1 MSTNHLAR
9 EAERSAAWRVALAG
23 CLAAF
28 TSTACIGSIGD
39 SSEGSDGPNGNNPSG
54 GGPIPG
60 VETEGLEPEPAHLRR
75 LLSRQYANSIADLL
89 GDAAALVAEPPSD
102 TALNGFDSI
111 AAAQLALGDD
121 AVQKYETSAMA
132 VAAAAMGDQAN
143 IDGYLGCS
151 PTGAADV
158 DCHRSFVKTFGRL
171 AFRRTLL
178 SEEVEAYTTV
188 AQAAATE
195 YDDFYAGVEWAIAG
209 LIQSPNF
216 LYQVEVGDAI
226 DGIDHARRLSS
237 LEVATRLSFFLLD
250 TTPSADLL
258 DAAEAGDLDDK
269 AGIAEVARGLMDGND
284 AARAALNSF
293 YSEVF
298 GLRDLG
304 AMVKDTAV
312 YSQFTPALAEAMKQ
326 ETLAL
331 IEDLVWER
339 DTDFRELLSAD
350 YTFVNAELAQ
360 FYGMSP
366 PEGDGFVKVD
376 LPAEQ
381 GRAGL
386 LGQASFLS
394 LFSHISLTSPTLRGK
409 FVRERLLCQSIPAPP
424 NDVDFELPSDEEA
437 KTMKQ
442 KLQMHQENPS
452 CAGCHVLMDGIGLSM
467 EHFDGVGAFREMDNG
482 ETLDVTGEIEAGKFE
497 GVAELGSL
505 LAQQDQVAA
514 CFVRN
519 FYRQATAHVETKGEA
534 PAIEELVGNFDAGEY
549 RVQDLLVALVAS
561 DAFRF
566 VGVEQ

>member
-1 MSTNHLAR
+1 VSTNHLAR
-9 EAERSAAWRVALAG
+9 DAERSAAWRVALAG

-39 SSEGSDGPNGNNPSG
+39 NSEGSDGPNGNPSG

-60 VETEGLEPEPAHLRR
+60 VETEGLEPVPAHLRR
-75 LLSRQYANSIADLL
+75 LLARQYANSIADLL
-89 GDAAALVAEPPSD
+89 GEDAALVAEPPHD

-121 AVQKYETSAMA
+121 AVQKYESSAMA

-143 IDGYLGCS
+143 IDSYLGCS
-151 PTGAADV
+151 PTGATDV

-178 SEEVEAYTTV
+178 DEEVEAYTGV

-195 YDDFYAGVEWAIAG
+195 YGDFYAGVEWAIAG

-216 LYQVEVGDAI
+216 LYQVEIGEPI
-226 DGIDHARRLSS
+226 EGIDHARRLSG
-237 LEVATRLSFFLLD
+237 LEVAARLSFFLLD

-258 DAAEAGDLDDK
+258 DAAEAGDLEDK
-269 AGIAEVARGLMDGND
+269 AGIALVARGLLDGNE
-284 AARAALNSF
+284 AARMALSSF

-298 GLRDLG
+298 GLRDLDSE
-304 AMVKDTAV
+304 VKDPELFP
-312 YSQFTPALAEAMKQ
+312 QFTPSLVAAMKQ

-331 IEDLVWER
+331 VDDLVWER
-339 DTDFRELLSAD
+339 NSDFRELLSAD

-360 FYGMSP
+360 LYGLEP
-366 PEGDGFVKVD
+366 PAGEGFVKVD
-376 LPAEQ
+376 LPAAQ

-386 LGQASFLS
+386 LGQASFLA

-409 FVRERLLCQSIPAPP
+409 FVRERILCESIPAPP
-424 NDVDFELPSDEEA
+424 DDVEFELPSDAEA
-437 KTMKQ
+437 KTMRE
-442 KLQMHQENPS
+442 KLEMHQTNPS
-452 CAGCHVLMDGIGLSM
+452 CAGCHVLMDGIGLAM
-467 EHFDGVGAFREMDNG
+467 EHYDAVGVFRETDKG
-482 ETLDVTGEIEAGKFE
+482 EALDVTGEIEAGEFE

-505 LAQQDQVAA
+505 LAKQDQVAA

-519 FYRQATAHVETKGEA
+519 LYRQATAHVETKGEA
-534 PAIEELVGNFDAGEY
+534 PAIEELVGDFDAGEY

>member
-1 MSTNHLAR
+1 MNLNHLAR
-9 EAERSAAWRVALAG
+9 DGRRSGSWRIALAA

-28 TSTACIGSIGD
+28 AGTACIGNIGD
-39 SSEGSDGPNGNNPSG
+39 TDGNGGPNTNPSG

-75 LLSRQYANSIADLL
+75 LLTRQYLNSVTDLL
-89 GDAAALVAEPPSD
+89 GEAAALAAELPYD

-121 AVQKYETSAMA
+121 AVQKYESSAMA
-132 VAAAAMGDQAN
+132 VAAAAMGDEAK
-143 IDGYLGCS
+143 IEGYLGCS
-151 PTGAADV
+151 PTGADDI
-158 DCHRSFVKTFGRL
+158 DCHRSFVKNFGRL
-171 AFRRTLL
+171 AFRRTLID
-178 SEEVEAYTTV
+178 EEVEAYTKV
-188 AQAAATE
+188 AQLASTE
-195 YDDFYAGVEWAIAG
+195 YGDFYAGVEWAIAG

-216 LYQVEVGDAI
+216 LYQVEVGEAI
-226 DGIDHARRLSS
+226 DGADHARRLSS

-250 TTPSADLL
+250 TTPSAELL
-258 DAAEAGDLDDK
+258 DAAESGKLDDK
-269 AGIAEVARGLMDGND
+269 EGIAEVARELIDGSD
-284 AARAALNSF
+284 RARAAVNNF

-298 GLRDLG
+298 GLRELDSE
-304 AMVKDTAV
+304 VKDSEL
-312 YSQFTPALAEAMKQ
+312 YPGFTPALVAAMKQ

-331 IEDLVWER
+331 IDDLVWER
-339 DTDFRELLSAD
+339 NSDFREVLSAD
-350 YTFVNAELAQ
+350 YTFVNAELAA
-360 FYGMSP
+360 FYGMEA
-366 PEGDGFVKVD
+366 PEGEGFVKVD

-386 LGQASFLS
+386 LGQASVLS

-409 FVRERLLCQSIPAPP
+409 FVRERILCESIPAPP

-437 KTMKQ
+437 KTMRE
-442 KLQMHQENPS
+442 KLAMHQENPS

-467 EHFDGVGAFREMDNG
+467 EHFDAVGAYREKDNG
-482 ETLDVTGEIEAGKFE
+482 EDLDVSGEIEAGKFE

-505 LAQQDQVAA
+505 LAKQERVAS

-519 FYRQATAHVETKGEA
+519 FYRQATAHVEQKGEA
-534 PAIEELVGNFDAGEY
+534 PAIEELVGKFDEGGY